1 MSRDRTDTTGIL
13 LAVLAVLSVSVAP
26 VLVKTALGAMADPVT
41 LLALRL
47 LVATVAFWC
56 IFPVLWPGVLR
67 IDQRGL
73 LTCAAVGA
81 ANAGSML
88 CYYVALTRIN
98 ASVAHMVFSLYPVAA
113 LLMLALRG
121 EPVTW
126 LRLGSLGLG
135 LLGVYLLIGPG
146 GRVDLVGAG
155 LVLASAVLYPLH
167 MTLVQWYLGDYRS
180 QTVALYVVTSMA
192 AILILVRLLSFRPWQ
207 PLPAVGWGVVFITG
221 LLSTVVARVALFAGI
236 KRIGSGRSALLGPV
250 ETLLTVLWAVLF
262 LGERLLP
269 DSGSVGRSSCS
280 VGSWHRGVDA
290 CKNHRFAVDFAQPG
304 RFRVRKLQSMVPP
317 SWG

>member
-1 MSRDRTDTTGIL
+1 MTRDRNCTTGFL

-26 VLVKTALGAMADPVT
+26 VLVKTALGAVADPVT

-47 LVATVAFWC
+47 LVATIAFWC
-56 IFPVLWPGVLR
+56 IFPILWPGVLH
-67 IDQRGL
+67 IDRRGL
-73 LTCAAVGA
+73 LICAAVGA

-88 CYYVALTRIN
+88 CYYVALARIN
-98 ASVAHMVFSLYPVAA
+98 ASLAHMVFSLYPIAA
-113 LLMLALRG
+113 LLLLALRG
-121 EPVTW
+121 EPITL
-126 LRLGSLGLG
+126 LRVGSLGLG

-146 GRVDLVGAG
+146 GQVDLLGAG
-155 LVLASAVLYPLH
+155 LVLVAAVLYPLH
-167 MTLVQWYLGDYRS
+167 MALVQWHLGSYRS

-192 AILILVRLLSFRPWQ
+192 AILILVRLFSFRPWQ
-207 PLPAVGWGVVFITG
+207 PMPAVGWVVVFVTG

-269 DSGSVGRSSCS
+269 EQWLGGTVVLIAGLLASR
-280 VGSWHRGVDA
+280 R
-290 CKNHRFAVDFAQPG
+290 
-304 RFRVRKLQSMVPP
+304 
-317 SWG
+317 